1 MKIYKLLFFLFAFIG
16 FHSCAEYVG
25 NGEDNGGGSDDTPSN
40 PVFVAKLVDNGAE
53 RVGETF
59 EFTALLNGVNVT
71 ETTTFRV
78 NGTNIEGHTYIPF
91 RADEHSVIAT
101 KDDYTASFRFNVLD
115 QNEVNRIEYDGQS
128 YPVSSTT
135 LSVFGNFSTGANKV
149 IPIRYDY
156 TLDNGTK
163 IECTRWRLLSIE
175 GADLATSTNALYS
188 DVYVPFDE
196 NGQVQYPHEADV
208 IYSNSGITKTNGSI
222 NNFYPT
228 DSGYPKFNFVS
239 FDTQSQTANYTIEL
253 KKGNEFAKLYW
264 NGEYDEG
271 YLGDIVP

>member
-1 MKIYKLLFFLFAFIG
+1 MFAFTG

-25 NGEDNGGGSDDTPSN
+25 NGEDNGFDDTPGT
-40 PVFVAKLVDNGAE
+40 PQFVARLVESEAKY
-53 RVGETF
+53 VGDTF
-59 EFTALLNGVNVT
+59 EFIAFLNGVNVT

-78 NGTNIEGHTYIPF
+78 NGSDIEGHTYIPF
-91 RADEHSVIAT
+91 RVDEHSVIAT
-101 KDDYTASFRFNVLD
+101 KDDYTTNFKFDVLA
-115 QNEVNRIEYDGQS
+115 QGTGSNRIDYGGQS

-135 LSVFGNFSTGANKV
+135 LSVFGNFSTSANKV

-156 TLDNGTK
+156 TLDSGAK

-175 GADLATSTNALYS
+175 GTDLATSTNAMYS

-196 NGQVQYPHEADV
+196 NGLVQYPHEADV
-208 IYSNSGITKTNGSI
+208 IYSNSGITKTNGTV

-228 DSGYPKFNFVS
+228 DSGYPIFNFVS
-239 FDTQSQTANYTIEL
+239 FDTQNKTANYTIEL
-253 KKGNEFAKLYW
+253 KKGNEIAKLYW
-264 NGEYDEG
+264 DGAYDDG